1 LGFDPIPLDLPY
13 PLALGYVT
21 FGDGDGHQGSDTGFT
36 KTDEALRNWASD
48 AHKKT
53 CGVGMMIIM
62 PDLWRHRQLNAFT
75 CSSRCLGPERA
86 THVQ

>member
-1 LGFDPIPLDLPY
+1 LGFDPILLDLPY

-62 PDLWRHRQLNAFT
+62 PAYGGTVNL
-75 CSSRCLGPERA
+75 
-86 THVQ
+86 THLLALPGV